1 MGMGMDTWISTK
13 RCQAF
18 YITFMACVLCVPSVI
33 EIVIK
38 SLARRRARR
47 GREEQEQQE
56 RRRQLATIASRS
68 LWRIRSQINWQCL
81 AELVTIYVLQE
92 EEKRKKG
99 RGSTH
104 MIHEMS

>member
-1 MGMGMDTWISTK
+1 
-13 RCQAF
+13 
-18 YITFMACVLCVPSVI
+18 MACVLCVPSVI

-38 SLARRRARR
+38 SLARHIAGR

-68 LWRIRSQINWQCL
+68 LWRIRCQINWQCL

-92 EEKRKKG
+92 EEEEAG
-99 RGSTH
+99 GSTH